1 MSSLVI
7 SNCPVM
13 PTSVAHNRAWS
24 SVSGGRT
31 QTTSGSVQKQMLFV
45 IEPAIVACDGRLHAL
60 PVRAHV
66 AADADAVAVAATAE
80 LPAAVQQEPLAAP

>member
-31 QTTSGSVQKQMLFV
+31 QTTSGSVQKQWWLV
-45 IEPAIVACDGRLHAL
+45 KSQLIVAAMAGCMPCQSGPTSPPMRIAS
-60 PVRAHV
+60 
-66 AADADAVAVAATAE
+66 
-80 LPAAVQQEPLAAP
+80 Q